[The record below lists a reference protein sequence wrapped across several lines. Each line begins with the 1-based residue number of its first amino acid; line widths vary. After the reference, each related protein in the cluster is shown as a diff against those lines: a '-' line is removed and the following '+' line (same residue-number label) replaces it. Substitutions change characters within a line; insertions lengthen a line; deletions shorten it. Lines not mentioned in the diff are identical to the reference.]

1 MKCFVLRVF
10 VASAVST
17 SIGIIGG
24 TGDQGRGLAYRFATA
39 GLEVLIGSRSAERAS
54 EVAREFALPN
64 LRGSDNVSVAKECAI
79 AIIAVPWAGH
89 EATLKGLE
97 PFLRGKIVIDCV
109 NPLGF
114 DEKGAYPLKVAE
126 GSACEQAQALL
137 PESTVVGAFHNV
149 SSVVLLNPEVAEIAI
164 DVLVLGD
171 ERTATDQVQTLAE
184 LLPGVRGIYGGR
196 LRNAGQIE
204 AFTANLISI
213 NRRYKAH
220 SSLRITL

>member
-1 MKCFVLRVF
+1 MTNGVPTPV
-10 VASAVST
+10 
-17 SIGIIGG
+17 GIIGG
-24 TGDQGRGLAYRFATA
+24 TGDQGRGLAYRFANA
-39 GLEVLIGSRSAERAS
+39 GIEVLIGSRDAARAR
-54 EVAREFALPN
+54 EVAEKFALPN
-64 LRGSDNVSVAKECAI
+64 LRGTENKDVAAECAI

-89 EATLKGLE
+89 EATVKELE
-97 PFLRGKIVIDCV
+97 PYLRGKIVVDCV
-109 NPLGF
+109 NPLSF
-114 DEKGAYPLKVAE
+114 DEKGAYALKVSE
-126 GSACEQAQALL
+126 GSACEQAHTLL

-149 SSVVLLNPEVAEIAI
+149 SSVVLLNPEVTDLAI

-171 ERTATDQVQTLAE
+171 DRTATDQVQALAE
-184 LLPGVRGIYGGR
+184 FLPGVRGIYGGR

>member
-1 MKCFVLRVF
+1 MADSFPRTV
-10 VASAVST
+10 
-17 SIGIIGG
+17 GIIGG
-24 TGDQGRGLAYRFATA
+24 TGDQGRGLAYRFAVA
-39 GLEVLIGSRSAERAS
+39 GIEVLIGSRTAERAK
-54 EVAREFALPN
+54 EVAEKFALPN
-64 LRGSDNVSVAKECAI
+64 LRGAENKDVAKDCEI

-89 EATLKGLE
+89 ESTLKELE
-97 PFLRGKIVIDCV
+97 TYLQGKIVIDCV

-114 DEKGAYPLKVAE
+114 DEKGAFALNVAE
-126 GSACEQAQALL
+126 GSASQQAQGLL
-137 PESTVVGAFHNV
+137 PSSTVIGAFHSV
-149 SSVVLLNPEVAEIAI
+149 SSVLLLDPAVTDLDI

-171 ERTATDQVQTLAE
+171 DRAATDQVQALAE
-184 LLPGVRGIYGGR
+184 FLPGARGIYGGR

>member
-1 MKCFVLRVF
+1 MVNTF
-10 VASAVST
+10 AT
-17 SIGIIGG
+17 PIGIIGG
-24 TGDQGRGLAYRFATA
+24 TGDQGRGLAHRFATV
-39 GLEVLIGSRSAERAS
+39 GIEVLIGSRDTARAK
-54 EVAREFALPN
+54 EVAENFALPN
-64 LRGSDNVSVAKECAI
+64 LRGGDNASVATECAI

-89 EATLKGLE
+89 ETIVKELE
-97 PFLRGKIVIDCV
+97 PYLRGKIVIDCV

-114 DEKGAYPLKVAE
+114 DEKGAFALKVLE

-149 SSVVLLNPEVAEIAI
+149 SSVVLLNPEVTDLAI

-171 ERTATDQVQTLAE
+171 DRATTDQVQALAQT
-184 LLPGVRGIYGGR
+184 LPGVRGIYGGR

-204 AFTANLISI
+204 ALTANLISI
-213 NRRYKAH
+213 NRRYKVH

>member
-1 MKCFVLRVF
+1 MECSVLQAI
-10 VASAVST
+10 VASEIPVP
-17 SIGIIGG
+17 IGIIGG
-24 TGDQGRGLAYRFATA
+24 TGDQGRGLAYRFAKA
-39 GLEVLIGSRSAERAS
+39 GIEVLIGSRTAERAK
-54 EVAREFALPN
+54 EVAEQFELPN
-64 LRGSDNVSVAKECAI
+64 LRGLENSDVATECAI

-89 EATLKGLE
+89 GATLIELE
-97 PFLRGKIVIDCV
+97 TYLRGKIVIDCV

-114 DEKGAYPLKVAE
+114 DEKGAFPLKVAE
-126 GSACEQAQALL
+126 GSACQQAQALL
-137 PESTVVGAFHNV
+137 PSSTVIGAFHSV
-149 SSVVLLNPEVAEIAI
+149 SSVLLLDPEVTELDI

-171 ERTATDQVQTLAE
+171 DRASTDQVQALAE
-184 LLPGVRGIYGGR
+184 MLPGARGIYGGR

>member
-1 MKCFVLRVF
+1 MVNN
-10 VASAVST
+10 VST
-17 SIGIIGG
+17 PIAIIGG
-24 TGDQGRGLAYRFATA
+24 TGDQGRGLAYRFAVA
-39 GLEVLIGSRSAERAS
+39 GLDVLIGSRDAERAKS
-54 EVAREFALPN
+54 VAAEFGMPN
-64 LRGSDNVSVAKECAI
+64 LRGGDNASIATECAL

-89 EATLKGLE
+89 EATVKELE
-97 PFLRGKIVIDCV
+97 PYLRGKIVIDCV

-114 DEKGAYPLKVAE
+114 DEKGAYALKVEA

-149 SSVVLLNPEVAEIAI
+149 SSVVLLNPEVTEMAF

-171 ERTATDQVQTLAE
+171 DRAATDQVQE
-184 LLPGVRGIYGGR
+184 LVEALPGARGLYGGR
-196 LRNAGQIE
+196 LRNAGQVE

-220 SSLRITL
+220 SSLKITL

>member
-1 MKCFVLRVF
+1 MANILE
-10 VASAVST
+10 T
-17 SIGIIGG
+17 PIGIIGG
-24 TGDQGRGLAYRFATA
+24 TGDQGRGLAYRFATV
-39 GLEVLIGSRSAERAS
+39 GLEVLIGSRNADRANEIAAEY
-54 EVAREFALPN
+54 ALPN
-64 LRGSDNVSVAKECAI
+64 LRGADNASVAAACAI
-79 AIIAVPWAGH
+79 VIIAVPWAGH
-89 EATLKGLE
+89 EAIVKELE
-97 PFLRGKIVIDCV
+97 PYLRGKIVVDCV

-114 DEKGAYPLKVAE
+114 DEKGAYALKVAE

-149 SSVVLLNPEVAEIAI
+149 SSVVLLNPEVTELAI

-171 ERTATDQVQTLAE
+171 DRAATDQVQALAE
-184 LLPGVRGIYGGR
+184 SLPGVRGIYGGR
-196 LRNAGQIE
+196 LRNASQIE

>member
-1 MKCFVLRVF
+1 MKCFGLRVF

-17 SIGIIGG
+17 PIGIIGG
-24 TGDQGRGLAYRFATA
+24 TGDQGRGLAYRFARA

-54 EVAREFALPN
+54 EIAREFALPN
-64 LRGSDNVSVAKECAI
+64 LRGANNISVAAECRI

-89 EATLKGLE
+89 ESIVGELE
-97 PFLRGKIVIDCV
+97 PFLRGKIVVDCV

-114 DEKGAYPLKVAE
+114 DEKGAYALKVAE

-137 PESTVVGAFHNV
+137 PESIVVGAFHNV
-149 SSVVLLNPEVAEIAI
+149 SSVTLLNPEVAELVI

-171 ERTATDQVQTLAE
+171 DRAATDEVQALAE
-184 LLPGVRGIYGGR
+184 FLPGARGIFGGR

>member
-1 MKCFVLRVF
+1 LQAF
-10 VASAVST
+10 VASTLAT
-17 SIGIIGG
+17 PIGIIGG

-39 GLEVLIGSRSAERAS
+39 GLEVLIGSRDAQRAS
-54 EVAREFALPN
+54 DMAKEFALLN
-64 LRGSDNVSVAKECAI
+64 LSGANNVTVATNCAI
-79 AIIAVPWAGH
+79 AIIAVPWSGH
-89 EATLKGLE
+89 EAIVKELA

-114 DEKGAYPLKVAE
+114 DEKGAYALKVAE
-126 GSACEQAQALL
+126 GSACEQAQSLL

-149 SSVVLLNPEVAEIAI
+149 SSVVLLNPEVTDLGI
-164 DVLVLGD
+164 DVLILGD
-171 ERTATDQVQTLAE
+171 DRAATDEVAALAE
-184 LLPGVRGIYGGR
+184 SLPGVRGIYGGR

-220 SSLRITL
+220 SSLKITL